1 MGRGCKCAWVM
12 AVAGLSV
19 VGTFGY
25 TVHRSFRHG
34 YPAGSVSSGVR
45 PETGASTGFS
55 TSAADRTKQTRR
67 TVTRTT
73 SFRMVRDPGGDFAM
87 KAAKGANVFVELK
100 EPEGCRWDAPP
111 KVASSA
117 VRLERGGAAKQR
129 SKGVS
134 GSPGTVLVTVR
145 RLADENV
152 DVVLTCRRMAAP
164 HNDPPVR
171 TITIRLVAP

>member
-1 MGRGCKCAWVM
+1 MRRRCRYAWVM
-12 AVAGLSV
+12 AVVGLSIA
-19 VGTFGY
+19 GAFGY
-25 TVHRSFRHG
+25 TIRRSFRHG
-34 YPAGSVSSGVR
+34 YPAGSVSSGAR

-100 EPEGCRWDAPP
+100 EPDGCRWEVPP
-111 KVASSA
+111 KAASHA
-117 VRLERGGAAKQR
+117 VRLARGTSAKQW

-134 GSPGTVLVTVR
+134 GSSGTVLVTLR
-145 RLADENV
+145 RLSDENV
-152 DVVLTCRRMAAP
+152 DVVLTCRRMSASQ
-164 HNDPPVR
+164 NDPPVR